1 MFDCVFGFGKCSF
14 YSRFTKVNKIKSLRV
29 DKIKKYSSFDLFF
42 FFQRNVSYYSIV
54 VFGILV
60 FSFTILL
67 SLFSFSKVKNIF
79 IKKYISIKYGLQ
91 DMQSRAQSKKM
102 AQFFQ
107 INENNK
113 GIKRIFLNMIF
124 SQNFK
129 RCDS

>member
-1 MFDCVFGFGKCSF
+1 MFDCVSGFGKCSF

-79 IKKYISIKYGLQ
+79 IKKFISNKYGLQ
-91 DMQSRAQSKKM
+91 DMQSRAQSEKM

>member
-1 MFDCVFGFGKCSF
+1 
-14 YSRFTKVNKIKSLRV
+14 
-29 DKIKKYSSFDLFF
+29 
-42 FFQRNVSYYSIV
+42 
-54 VFGILV
+54 
-60 FSFTILL
+60 
-67 SLFSFSKVKNIF
+67 
-79 IKKYISIKYGLQ
+79 
-91 DMQSRAQSKKM
+91 M